1 MKLKIKKEILL
12 DGLNKV
18 SKALSTKNLV
28 PVLAGIKFDLTEKGL
43 MLTASDN
50 DITIQ
55 VFIDKTEEMEIEK
68 EGSIIIQGKYIL
80 DIVRKLP
87 DEFINIEVI
96 DELKITIYT
105 DNSEFNLNGIDKN

>member
-68 EGSIIIQGKYIL
+68 EGG
-80 DIVRKLP
+80 
-87 DEFINIEVI
+87 
-96 DELKITIYT
+96 IT
-105 DNSEFNLNGIDKN
+105 EPA

>member
-1 MKLKIKKEILL
+1 MLPILFFI
-12 DGLNKV
+12 
-18 SKALSTKNLV
+18 
-28 PVLAGIKFDLTEKGL
+28 VLRLYC
-43 MLTASDN
+43 S
-50 DITIQ
+50 

-96 DELKITIYT
+96 DELKITIYINYLICY
-105 DNSEFNLNGIDKN
+105 DC